1 MNILQ
6 LKKIHIFLLL
16 LLVICSITVVCS
28 SFDAEMLITG
38 DGTIRVDEDVRIID
52 LEMNSVLNSA
62 FETYNYSYSKNTTA
76 MYITLPQLNSTITYK
91 VTIQNKT
98 DYVYVVSNLKAD
110 ISNTN
115 ITYTID
121 DYKVGEGMSSKDD
134 VEFYI
139 TFKYKDSVKAL
150 PDEKSAI
157 VYMYYTFERP
167 YAAILSYDNKESGS
181 KCTDVQCAL
190 NDLYS
195 ILK

>member
-6 LKKIHIFLLL
+6 LKKVHIFSLL
-16 LLVICSITVVCS
+16 LLVICSMTVVCS
-28 SFDAEMLITG
+28 SFDEEMMITG
-38 DGTIRVDEDVRIID
+38 DAVIRIDEDVRIID
-52 LEMNSVLNSA
+52 LQMNSTLNSA
-62 FETYNYSYSKNTTA
+62 FETYNCSYSKNTTA
-76 MYITLPQLNSTITYK
+76 MYITLSQLDSTITYK
-91 VTIQNKT
+91 VTVQNKT
-98 DYVYVVSNLKAD
+98 DYVYIISNLKAD
-110 ISNTN
+110 INNTN

-121 DYKVGEGMSSKDD
+121 DYKVGEGMSSKDN

-139 TFKYKDSVKAL
+139 TFKYKDTVKVL
-150 PDEKSAI
+150 PSDKTAI

-190 NDLYS
+190 DDLYS